1 MKRAGQSRVVGLLG
15 VGFDHKDG
23 QVRITQ
29 ADDYQILMGS
39 PDSHEALQ
47 KICFKIEKAV
57 TASGRV
63 LSDYTPEEFME
74 LVATLY

>member
-1 MKRAGQSRVVGLLG
+1 MKRTGQSRVVGLLG

-29 ADDYQILMGS
+29 ADDYQVLMGS
-39 PDSHEALQ
+39 DDSHQALR
-47 KICFKIEKAV
+47 KMCFQIEKTV
-57 TASGRV
+57 IASGRA

-74 LVATLY
+74 LVGKIY